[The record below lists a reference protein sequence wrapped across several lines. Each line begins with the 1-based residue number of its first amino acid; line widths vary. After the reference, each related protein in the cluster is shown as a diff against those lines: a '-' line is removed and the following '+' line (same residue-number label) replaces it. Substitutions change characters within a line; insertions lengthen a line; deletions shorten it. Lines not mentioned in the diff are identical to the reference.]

1 MQQAQLDTANVSR
14 TSIAIV
20 AVMMVGSFVSI
31 LNQNLMTTAIPSL
44 MVVFDVPSST
54 AQWLTTAFML
64 ANGIMI
70 PVTAFL
76 LRRFSTRALFF
87 LAMGLFGAGTALC
100 AVAFSFEM
108 LLAGRV
114 VQALGAGITMPLM
127 QTVLFVVFPPDK
139 RGTAMGFF
147 GLVIAFA
154 PAIGPTLSGWIVDFF
169 PWQALFLLLLPII
182 ALDLVV
188 AFFVVKNV
196 TERSNPAFDLL
207 SVVLSSVGFGGL
219 LYGLSVA
226 GTLGWTNPEVLI
238 VLAVAVCAVV
248 WFIVRQLHL
257 ETPMLEF
264 RVFKYRTFTV
274 SLLLVVLAWASFMGA
289 STMLPMYMQNAAGF
303 SALTSGMTLMA
314 GGIVM
319 GVLSPI
325 NGRVFDRF
333 GARAGA
339 GGPRARGGRHTHVGA
354 GGCGNGAAV
363 HRSGLRAAHGGP
375 VDGIHAADHRG
386 AQQPAHGDDSARH
399 GHEQHD
405 ALHRGRAGHGGVRG
419 HHGRRHLV
427 GCGRGRRE
435 RPVRRRG
442 RRFLD
447 DGRTQRGGLRRL
459 ARRPAQARTAPGTGR
474 GASTRQRGACV
485 IGFGSSR

>member
-100 AVAFSFEM
+100 AAAFSFEM

-264 RVFKYRTFTV
+264 RVFKHRTFTV

-333 GARAGA
+333 GARVLAPAGLA
-339 GGPRARGGRHTHVGA
+339 LVVAATLMLAQVGA
-354 GGCGNGAAV
+354 ETGPLFIGLAYALLMAGQSMVSMPLTTAALNSLPMAMIPHGTAMNNTMRSIVGALGTAV
-363 HRSGLRAAHGGP
+363 FVAIMAGVTSSAAAAGDANAPFAGVDAAFWTMAGLSVVAFVVSLVVLRK
-375 VDGIHAADHRG
+375 
-386 AQQPAHGDDSARH
+386 PA
-399 GHEQHD
+399 
-405 ALHRGRAGHGGVRG
+405 
-419 HHGRRHLV
+419 
-427 GCGRGRRE
+427 
-435 RPVRRRG
+435 P
-442 RRFLD
+442 
-447 DGRTQRGGLRRL
+447 
-459 ARRPAQARTAPGTGR
+459 RPATDEVQAPDNEAL
-474 GASTRQRGACV
+474 
-485 IGFGSSR
+485 SSKA